1 MTQMWK
7 EVQSLTNQITV
18 IERYETKKLN
28 RSTLDEIVGKHYRH
42 DGFS

>member
-1 MTQMWK
+1 MQSQK
-7 EVQSLTNQITV
+7 KVQSLTNQITA

-28 RSTLDEIVGKHYRH
+28 MFTSDEIVDKRYRQ

>member
-1 MTQMWK
+1 MARK
-7 EVQSLTNQITV
+7 VQSLTNQITA

-28 RSTLDEIVGKHYRH
+28 MFTLNGIVGERYRH